1 MHYNSGRSH
10 PRPFYCFGAA
20 IRPTQ
25 YKTRKPA
32 LKGKQLTWVKGTH
45 RGDDPCRG
53 PTTLHKDISAETAA
67 DGKEGSS
74 SKKAEKLD
82 ENGRETP

>member
-1 MHYNSGRSH
+1 
-10 PRPFYCFGAA
+10 
-20 IRPTQ
+20 
-25 YKTRKPA
+25 
-32 LKGKQLTWVKGTH
+32 
-45 RGDDPCRG
+45 
-53 PTTLHKDISAETAA
+53 LHKDISAETAA